1 MTDIGSEAATTRRRW
16 LNLAELVALI
26 GLVIAALGLW
36 NSWMDRRDAHDARTQ
51 TEVANA
57 RDQSRV
63 DLAGKPRDGG
73 RELLL
78 SDPKHDIQDVT
89 IAFPSAL
96 GITAQRPLT
105 DPVITADPL
114 RDALLKGNGH
124 HAGRLPVLVTTRVV
138 DGDAGRKVVAIYD
151 VVWTTK
157 RGLMGLG
164 GRGLS
169 LNALR
174 LDRRGGTQ
182 ATLDALWA
190 REKAT
195 RAE

>member
-1 MTDIGSEAATTRRRW
+1 MTSSGSGAAKTRRRW
-16 LNLAELVALI
+16 INLAELVALL

-36 NSWMDRRDAHDARTQ
+36 NSWQDRRDAHDARTQ
-51 TEVANA
+51 AEAANA

-63 DLAGKPRDGG
+63 DLTATPRDGG

-78 SDPKHDIQDVT
+78 KDPRHDIQDVT

-96 GITAQRPLT
+96 GVTAQRPLA

-114 RDALLKGNGH
+114 RDALLKGNDH

-138 DGDAGRKVVAIYD
+138 DGDSGHSVAAIYD

-157 RGLMGLG
+157 RGMLGLG

-169 LNALR
+169 LNAIR
-174 LDRRGGTQ
+174 LVRRGGTQ
-182 ATLDALWA
+182 AGLDSLWA

>member
-1 MTDIGSEAATTRRRW
+1 MTDTGSRRRW
-16 LNLAELVALI
+16 LNVAELVALI
-26 GLVIAALGLW
+26 GIVIAALGLW
-36 NSWMDRRDAHDARTQ
+36 NSWMDRRDAHDARAQ
-51 TEVANA
+51 TEAANA

-63 DLAGKPRDGG
+63 DLTGTPRDGG

-78 SDPKHDIQDVT
+78 EDPKHDIQDVT

-105 DPVITADPL
+105 DPVIAADPL
-114 RDALLKGNGH
+114 RDALLKGNEH

-138 DGDAGRKVVAIYD
+138 DGDAGRRVVAIYD
-151 VVWTTK
+151 VIWTTK

-182 ATLDALWA
+182 AVLDALWA